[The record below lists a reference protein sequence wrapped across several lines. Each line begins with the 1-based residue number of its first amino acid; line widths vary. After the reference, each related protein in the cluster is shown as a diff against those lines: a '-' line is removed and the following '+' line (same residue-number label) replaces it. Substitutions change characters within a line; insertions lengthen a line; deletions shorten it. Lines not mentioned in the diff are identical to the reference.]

1 MFNVT
6 IKTGG
11 AAFCDPYTGEPD
23 TFSETYE
30 VVRILEKIIRE
41 LKCEYS
47 NGVCM
52 DINGN
57 KVGEWELR

>member
-1 MFNVT
+1 MFKVE

-11 AAFCDPYTGEPD
+11 AAFCDPCTGEED
-23 TFSETYE
+23 TYAESFE
-30 VVRILEKIIRE
+30 VVRILKRIINE
-41 LKCEYS
+41 LENDYVK
-47 NGVCM
+47 GVCM